1 MNSNYKLV
9 YSEILNTWVAVAE
22 HVSARGKKS
31 ALRLVTAAALMA
43 GGAVGTGASLAAPPL
58 ITPPAVNQLPT
69 GAQVASGSVSFS
81 QTQTATAASMA
92 VQQSSNQAI
101 VNWQSFNVGANAKV
115 NITQPNASSVLLNRV
130 QSSDPSQIFGQ
141 INANGQVLL
150 LNPNGVYFAPGSRVD
165 VGSFTASTHS
175 ISDAD
180 FLNGKHQF
188 NRNGATGSILNE
200 GHITSGL
207 GGYIAL
213 LAPEVRNLGVVL
225 AQVGG
230 TVALAA
236 GESFELQFNNNKQ
249 LTNVLV
255 TPATLQTLVDNGQA
269 VQAPGGLIILS
280 AQAASGLLGGVVKNS
295 GAISATGLVNDGGTI
310 RLSASHKIELAP
322 SSRISA
328 DAAPSSSGNGG
339 RIDIITDLGNASGI
353 TQVDGTI
360 SAKGG
365 EQGGDGGFVDTSAA
379 LLAIGENTLVTTG
392 AAKGNAGTW
401 LLDPYDVTIV
411 DSGTASGTAYGTGFT
426 AGAASTILA
435 SSISASLN
443 AGTNVTIST
452 GTATPGGGSANY
464 AANTSGNIFVNG
476 NIAWSTTASL
486 TLTANYNI
494 NVGSSS
500 TTGSITVPGGGT
512 LNLNPGGSGDIYDSS
527 NQVSKGKVLMGM
539 ASTPTGGLNATG
551 FNGQINVASGAT
563 IKINT
568 NAYAVINSEAD
579 FRTMTVNSTTAR
591 YILGS
596 NLAFTGSYTQAV
608 VAPGSGNNKFTGDF
622 NGFGHEI
629 SGLSINNST
638 ASSNTGLFGNAYAN
652 WTDSNISNIGVAGSI
667 TTTSTNTNSH
677 TGGLIGKL
685 GGDNY
690 GSVFNAYSTTVIDA
704 VNANGSYVGGLI
716 GYAEYVTIKNVSAAG
731 AVTAKSGVGGLI
743 GGTKQGTISYA
754 NASGAVTA
762 NSAAGGND
770 SVGGLIGYVD
780 RTNISYT
787 YATGAVNASNTA
799 SANSVGGL
807 IGKLDGSGG
816 GSLTYSYATG
826 NVTNASS
833 GATGGLVA
841 DSSNWGLSSNVYAT
855 GNVQASTLG
864 GQVGGLI
871 GALTNVFGGT
881 VSYAYAS
888 NTVTGPAFS
897 STNATGGVIGSL
909 QNGPTPTAPSN
920 GITLTSL
927 YWDSSKN
934 TITAGV
940 GAILKNSTHATY
952 GGSGVSSI
960 TTANLKAATNI
971 AGFTFGSAGFGYA
984 GSVNGGLPVLC
995 TVSLC
1000 TSFESSVVAATYNG
1014 ASGGLWSLS
1023 TNWLGG
1029 IAPVAGSTV
1038 SEAIINSGSTVNFD
1052 TANVGSL
1059 GFDIRNAGT
1068 ISFTGSSD
1076 VTLSGVIS
1084 GAGSLTKAGN
1094 GTVTLSG
1101 ANTYTGTTTI
1111 SAGTLKAGN
1120 AAALGNSS
1128 GGAILV
1134 EIGGALDLNAN
1145 SITRTN
1151 TLTLNGTG
1159 VGSGGALTNSSSTS
1173 GSFNGPIVLGSD
1185 TSIGS
1190 STGSFTLSGVISGAG
1205 NLTKIGTANTTVSGN
1220 NTYTGTTTVTGG
1232 GILAISHAQGL
1243 GSTDGG
1249 TIVSS
1254 TGRLLLSGLSFGAE
1268 AITLNGGSLEVT
1280 SGTGS
1285 LVRHGRSGGQQ
1296 LGQSG
1301 FRSAIDLVGPC
1312 VRHRQADQDFWHSRW
1327 ELRNLGADRHQHL
1340 QRRHHHQRR
1349 HFAIG
1354 RGRHNRQ
1361 H

>member
-43 GGAVGTGASLAAPPL
+43 GGVVGTGASLAAPPL

-69 GAQVASGSVSFS
+69 GAQVAAGTVSFS

-115 NITQPNASSVLLNRV
+115 NITQPNSTSVLLNRV

-200 GHITSGL
+200 GHISAGL

-225 AQVGG
+225 AQMGG

-236 GESFELQFNNNKQ
+236 GESFELQFGSNKQ

-310 RLSASHKIELAP
+310 RLSASHKIELAQT
-322 SSRISA
+322 SSISA
-328 DAAPSSSGNGG
+328 DAAPSSAGNGG

-379 LLAIGENTLVTTG
+379 RLDIGENTLVTTG
-392 AAKGNAGTW
+392 AAMGNAGTW

-551 FNGQINVASGAT
+551 FNGQINVASGAN

-568 NAYAVINSEAD
+568 NAYEVINSEAD

-608 VAPGSGNNKFTGDF
+608 VAPGNSNPFKGDF

-629 SGLSINNST
+629 SGLSITNGN
-638 ASSNTGLFGNAYAN
+638 ASSNTGLFGNAYAD
-652 WTDSNISNIGVAGSI
+652 WTNSNISNIGVAGNI
-667 TTTSTNTNSH
+667 TTTSGNTDAH

-685 GGDNY
+685 EGNS
-690 GSVFNAYSTTVIDA
+690 GSFFNAYSTTVINA
-704 VNANGSYVGGLI
+704 VNSNERYVGGLI
-716 GYAEYVTIKNVSAAG
+716 GYAGYVNVKNVSASG

-743 GGTKQGTISYA
+743 GSTREGRLSYA

-762 NSAAGGND
+762 NSAAGGNN
-770 SVGGLIGYVD
+770 SVGGLIGYVNQ
-780 RTNISYT
+780 TNISYT

-871 GALTNVFGGT
+871 GFITNV
-881 VSYAYAS
+881 
-888 NTVTGPAFS
+888 
-897 STNATGGVIGSL
+897 
-909 QNGPTPTAPSN
+909 
-920 GITLTSL
+920 TS
-927 YWDSSKN
+927 
-934 TITAGV
+934 
-940 GAILKNSTHATY
+940 
-952 GGSGVSSI
+952 
-960 TTANLKAATNI
+960 
-971 AGFTFGSAGFGYA
+971 
-984 GSVNGGLPVLC
+984 
-995 TVSLC
+995 
-1000 TSFESSVVAATYNG
+1000 
-1014 ASGGLWSLS
+1014 
-1023 TNWLGG
+1023 
-1029 IAPVAGSTV
+1029 
-1038 SEAIINSGSTVNFD
+1038 
-1052 TANVGSL
+1052 
-1059 GFDIRNAGT
+1059 
-1068 ISFTGSSD
+1068 
-1076 VTLSGVIS
+1076 
-1084 GAGSLTKAGN
+1084 
-1094 GTVTLSG
+1094 
-1101 ANTYTGTTTI
+1101 
-1111 SAGTLKAGN
+1111 
-1120 AAALGNSS
+1120 
-1128 GGAILV
+1128 
-1134 EIGGALDLNAN
+1134 
-1145 SITRTN
+1145 
-1151 TLTLNGTG
+1151 
-1159 VGSGGALTNSSSTS
+1159 
-1173 GSFNGPIVLGSD
+1173 
-1185 TSIGS
+1185 
-1190 STGSFTLSGVISGAG
+1190 
-1205 NLTKIGTANTTVSGN
+1205 
-1220 NTYTGTTTVTGG
+1220 
-1232 GILAISHAQGL
+1232 
-1243 GSTDGG
+1243 
-1249 TIVSS
+1249 
-1254 TGRLLLSGLSFGAE
+1254 
-1268 AITLNGGSLEVT
+1268 
-1280 SGTGS
+1280 
-1285 LVRHGRSGGQQ
+1285 VR
-1296 LGQSG
+1296 
-1301 FRSAIDLVGPC
+1301 
-1312 VRHRQADQDFWHSRW
+1312 
-1327 ELRNLGADRHQHL
+1327 
-1340 QRRHHHQRR
+1340 
-1349 HFAIG
+1349 
-1354 RGRHNRQ
+1354 
-1361 H
+1361 